1 MFASAAI
8 ARMVARSNPDSA
20 NRCRAA
26 ARITALV
33 SAEDLRMPTS
43 VGQQVLTWR
52 RNARIVDANKR
63 WHSEEGDKMY
73 DTDVLIVGAGPSGLT
88 LAASLVKKGVATT
101 VVDRQPA
108 GANTSRAAVVN
119 ARTLEVLEDLDVAR
133 RLVKEGIK
141 APRFSI
147 RDRARTLIPIDFS
160 ELPTDYPYSLMVP
173 QSTTEKLL
181 LDRLVE
187 LGGSVLRPK
196 TLSSITQDADG
207 VTATFDDGDTIRA
220 RYAVGADGIHSTVR
234 EQAGIGFEGGAYGE
248 SFMLADVR
256 LTGEVPLDEVILF
269 WAKEGL
275 TVVAP
280 LPGDIFRIVA
290 PVADAPEE
298 PSALYVQQILDSR
311 GPGAGRMVV
320 TDVIWGSRFRIHH
333 RVADTYRTGR
343 LLLSGDA
350 AHVHSPAGGQGMNLG
365 IQDAVALA
373 DALAGVLG
381 GAPESTLD
389 DYSAARRPIAQQVVE
404 MTDRLTRLA
413 TLPRA
418 ARPVRNA
425 AIGMAGRIPAVRRA
439 LAMRLSGLVYR

>member
-1 MFASAAI
+1 MF
-8 ARMVARSNPDSA
+8 
-20 NRCRAA
+20 
-26 ARITALV
+26 
-33 SAEDLRMPTS
+33 
-43 VGQQVLTWR
+43 
-52 RNARIVDANKR
+52 
-63 WHSEEGDKMY
+63 
-73 DTDVLIVGAGPSGLT
+73 DTDVLIIGAGPSGLT
-88 LAASLVKKGVATT
+88 LAASLVKHGIATT
-101 VVDRQPA
+101 VADRQAA

-133 RLVKEGIK
+133 RLVEEGIQ

-160 ELPTDYPYSLMVP
+160 ELPTAYPYSLMVP

-181 LDRLVE
+181 LDRLVD
-187 LGGSVLRPK
+187 LGGSVIRPK
-196 TLSSITQDADG
+196 TLTSITQDADAA
-207 VTATFDDGDTIRA
+207 TATFDDGEVIRA

-234 EQAGIGFEGGAYGE
+234 EQAGIGFEGGVYGE
-248 SFMLADVR
+248 SFVLADVR
-256 LTGEVPLDEVILF
+256 LSGEAPVDEVILF
-269 WAKEGL
+269 WATAGL

-290 PVADAPEE
+290 PVADAPQQ
-298 PSALYVQQILDSR
+298 PSAQYIQQILDSR

-320 TDVIWGSRFRIHH
+320 TDVIWGTRFRIHH
-333 RVADTYRTGR
+333 RVADTYRAGR

-373 DALAGVLG
+373 DALPGVLG
-381 GAPESTLD
+381 GAPDSTLD

-425 AIGMAGRIPAVRRA
+425 AIGLAGRIPSVRRA

>member
-1 MFASAAI
+1 MF
-8 ARMVARSNPDSA
+8 
-20 NRCRAA
+20 
-26 ARITALV
+26 
-33 SAEDLRMPTS
+33 
-43 VGQQVLTWR
+43 
-52 RNARIVDANKR
+52 
-63 WHSEEGDKMY
+63 
-73 DTDVLIVGAGPSGLT
+73 DTDVLIIGAGPSGLT
-88 LAASLVKKGVATT
+88 LAASLVKNGIATT
-101 VVDRQPA
+101 VVDRQAA

-133 RLVKEGIK
+133 RLVKKGIQ
-141 APRFSI
+141 APRFTI

-181 LDRLVE
+181 LDRLVQ
-187 LGGSVLRPK
+187 LGGSVIRPK
-196 TLSSITQDADG
+196 MLTSITQGADA
-207 VTATFDDGDTIRA
+207 VTATFDDGDIILA

-234 EQAGIGFEGGAYGE
+234 EQSGIGFEGGVYGE
-248 SFMLADVR
+248 SFVLADVR
-256 LTGEVPLDEVILF
+256 LSGEAPADEVILF
-269 WAKEGL
+269 WAKAGL

-290 PVADAPEE
+290 PVADAPEQ
-298 PSALYVQQILDSR
+298 PSAQYIQQILDSR

-333 RVADTYRTGR
+333 RVADTYRAGR

-381 GAPESTLD
+381 GAPDGTLD
-389 DYSAARRPIAQQVVE
+389 DYSAVRRMIAQQVVE

-413 TLPRA
+413 TLPRV
-418 ARPVRNA
+418 ARRVRNA
-425 AIGMAGRIPAVRRA
+425 AIGLAGRVPFVRRA

>member
-1 MFASAAI
+1 
-8 ARMVARSNPDSA
+8 
-20 NRCRAA
+20 
-26 ARITALV
+26 
-33 SAEDLRMPTS
+33 
-43 VGQQVLTWR
+43 
-52 RNARIVDANKR
+52 
-63 WHSEEGDKMY
+63 
-73 DTDVLIVGAGPSGLT
+73 
-88 LAASLVKKGVATT
+88 
-101 VVDRQPA
+101 
-108 GANTSRAAVVN
+108 
-119 ARTLEVLEDLDVAR
+119 
-133 RLVKEGIK
+133 
-141 APRFSI
+141 
-147 RDRARTLIPIDFS
+147 
-160 ELPTDYPYSLMVP
+160 
-173 QSTTEKLL
+173 
-181 LDRLVE
+181 
-187 LGGSVLRPK
+187 
-196 TLSSITQDADG
+196 
-207 VTATFDDGDTIRA
+207 
-220 RYAVGADGIHSTVR
+220 VR
-234 EQAGIGFEGGAYGE
+234 EQAGIGFEGGVYGE

-256 LTGEVPLDEVILF
+256 LSGEVPLDEVILF

-298 PSALYVQQILDSR
+298 PSAQYVQQILDSR
-311 GPGAGRMVV
+311 GPGVGRMVV

-333 RVADTYRTGR
+333 RVADTYRAGR

-389 DYSAARRPIAQQVVE
+389 EYSAARRPIAQQVVE

-418 ARPVRNA
+418 ARPIRNV
-425 AIGMAGRIPAVRRA
+425 AIGIAGRIPAVQRA

>member
-1 MFASAAI
+1 
-8 ARMVARSNPDSA
+8 
-20 NRCRAA
+20 
-26 ARITALV
+26 
-33 SAEDLRMPTS
+33 
-43 VGQQVLTWR
+43 
-52 RNARIVDANKR
+52 
-63 WHSEEGDKMY
+63 MY
-73 DTDVLIVGAGPSGLT
+73 DTDVLVVGAGPSGLT

-101 VVDRQPA
+101 VVDRQAA

-133 RLVKEGIK
+133 RLVKEGIQ

-160 ELPTDYPYSLMVP
+160 GLPSDYPYSLMVP

-187 LGGSVLRPK
+187 LGGSVIRPK
-196 TLSSITQDADG
+196 TLTSITQDADG
-207 VTATFDDGDTIRA
+207 VTATFDDGDVIRA
-220 RYAVGADGIHSTVR
+220 RYAVGADGINSTVR
-234 EQAGIGFEGGAYGE
+234 EQAGIGFEGGEYGE
-248 SFMLADVR
+248 SFVLADVR
-256 LTGEVPLDEVILF
+256 LNGEAPADEVMLF
-269 WAKEGL
+269 WAKAGM

-280 LPGDIFRIVA
+280 LPGDVFRIVA

-298 PSALYVQQILDSR
+298 PSATYVQEILDSR
-311 GPGAGRMVV
+311 GFGAGRMVV
-320 TDVIWGSRFRIHH
+320 ADVIWGSRFRIHH
-333 RVADTYRTGR
+333 RVADTYRAGR

-365 IQDAVALA
+365 IQDGVALA
-373 DALAGVLG
+373 DALARVLAG
-381 GAPESTLD
+381 EHESVLH
-389 DYSAARRPIAQQVVE
+389 DYSSTRRPIAQQVVA

-425 AIGMAGRIPAVRRA
+425 VIGLAGRIPAVRRA
-439 LAMRLSGLVYR
+439 LATQLSGLVYR

>member
-1 MFASAAI
+1 
-8 ARMVARSNPDSA
+8 
-20 NRCRAA
+20 
-26 ARITALV
+26 
-33 SAEDLRMPTS
+33 
-43 VGQQVLTWR
+43 
-52 RNARIVDANKR
+52 
-63 WHSEEGDKMY
+63 MY
-73 DTDVLIVGAGPSGLT
+73 NTDVLIVGAGPSGLT
-88 LAASLVKKGVATT
+88 LAASLVKKGIATT

-133 RLVKEGIK
+133 RLVKEGIQ

-147 RDRARTLIPIDFS
+147 RDRGRTLIPIDFS

-187 LGGSVLRPK
+187 LGGSVIRPK

-207 VTATFDDGDTIRA
+207 VTATFDDGDVIRA

-234 EQAGIGFEGGAYGE
+234 EQAGIGFEGGVYDE
-248 SFMLADVR
+248 SFMLADFR
-256 LTGEVPLDEVILF
+256 LSGEAPHDEVILF
-269 WAKEGL
+269 WAKAGL

-298 PSALYVQQILDSR
+298 PSAAFVQQILDSR

-320 TDVIWGSRFRIHH
+320 TDVIWGTRFRIHH
-333 RVADTYRTGR
+333 RVADTYRAGR

-350 AHVHSPAGGQGMNLG
+350 AHVHSPAGGQGMNMG

-389 DYSAARRPIAQQVVE
+389 DYSAAHRPIAQQVVE

-418 ARPVRNA
+418 ARPLRNA
-425 AIGMAGRIPAVRRA
+425 VIGLAGRVPSVRRA